1 MFPCMIV
8 EAETLDVFSNG
19 IDGTK
24 IGSIQLVFSD
34 MKISFYKIYCN
45 MIYIY

>member
-1 MFPCMIV
+1 MIV

-34 MKISFYKIYCN
+34 
-45 MIYIY
+45 

>member
-19 IDGTK
+19 IDG
-24 IGSIQLVFSD
+24 INGSIQLVCF
-34 MKISFYKIYCN
+34 
-45 MIYIY
+45 